1 MLNSPSRRILFLCK
15 RQYNAKDLLD
25 DKFGRLREIP
35 IGLAKLGNSVK
46 GYCLSYERR
55 PTGRFLDKEAKS
67 EVEWVS
73 INAVWPRLMGWI
85 RFAITILKKS
95 KEFRPDL
102 IIAASNSTYGILGV
116 WLGRR
121 LGIPCVF
128 DLYDNFESFKAI
140 HLPGVKPLYYWAL
153 NNADL
158 VTCVS
163 QPLYDHIKSQYHR
176 KGFTMVLVNGVRKDI
191 FTPLDKRECRQRL
204 NLPQDAILIGVSGLI
219 SRSRDIETLFSA
231 FEILNKK
238 IPDSYMVL
246 AGPKDSNLYI
256 PDNKNILYLGVQPQ
270 DIIPSV
276 IASLD
281 LSIICNKDSSFGRFC
296 FPLKFVETIACH
308 TPLIAS
314 SVGVTKSMLKD
325 YVDLLFDPGNSSQLS
340 EAMLFQLKN
349 KIIPDISINSW
360 ENIAEQL
367 NDQIDELFQ
376 PR

>member
-1 MLNSPSRRILFLCK
+1 M
-15 RQYNAKDLLD
+15 
-25 DKFGRLREIP
+25 DK
-35 IGLAKLGNSVK
+35 
-46 GYCLSYERR
+46 
-55 PTGRFLDKEAKS
+55 
-67 EVEWVS
+67 
-73 INAVWPRLMGWI
+73 
-85 RFAITILKKS
+85 KK
-95 KEFRPDL
+95 
-102 IIAASNSTYGILGV
+102 
-116 WLGRR
+116 
-121 LGIPCVF
+121 
-128 DLYDNFESFKAI
+128 
-140 HLPGVKPLYYWAL
+140 
-153 NNADL
+153 
-158 VTCVS
+158 
-163 QPLYDHIKSQYHR
+163 
-176 KGFTMVLVNGVRKDI
+176 
-191 FTPLDKRECRQRL
+191 CRQRL
-204 NLPQDAILIGVSGLI
+204 NLPQDATLIGVSGAI
-219 SRSRDIETLFSA
+219 SRSRDIETVFSA

-246 AGPKDSNLYI
+246 AGPKDSDLYI
-256 PDNKNILYLGVQPQ
+256 PDNKNILYLGVQPH